1 LTNHSRNDTITS
13 ERNKEELPMLKKINT
28 VLSVVVCAVWLSIG
42 VWMFASWC
50 DIVAD
55 NCDPNPV
62 HSEYNFF
69 VMGAKRG

>member
-1 LTNHSRNDTITS
+1 
-13 ERNKEELPMLKKINT
+13 MLKKINA

-55 NCDPNPV
+55 NCDPNPI

-69 VMGAKRG
+69 VMGAKRD